1 MEGKVAITA
10 LGSDGEALFSP
21 HFAIASHFLL
31 YDPATGEV
39 TAVENTARDLRAGR
53 GLAAA
58 DLLIEQGVGAVVT
71 QFIGPKP
78 FALLQEKGIKV
89 HPGPRLKVAEVL
101 AAVKDERLALPL
113 EAATEEAHAGEHGGC
128 EE

>member
-39 TAVENTARDLRAGR
+39 TAVEIPPAICVPVAGWQR
-53 GLAAA
+53 P
-58 DLLIEQGVGAVVT
+58 IS
-71 QFIGPKP
+71 
-78 FALLQEKGIKV
+78 
-89 HPGPRLKVAEVL
+89 
-101 AAVKDERLALPL
+101 
-113 EAATEEAHAGEHGGC
+113 
-128 EE
+128 